1 MGTQS
6 QDDADTSVPVV
17 ARRRRICITV
27 RITLDRGRQEF
38 DVVTH
43 DLSAGGLG
51 ADMPFRLMAG
61 ETLTVEL
68 PNIGNIGGRIAWV
81 VGTRFGVAF
90 ADTVDM
96 AQIASPSGKRRRASK
111 AGEARPAVTG

>member
-6 QDDADTSVPVV
+6 QDNADTPAPVAV
-17 ARRRRICITV
+17 RRRRLRIAV
-27 RITLDRGRQEF
+27 RVILDRGHQEF

-68 PNIGNIGGRIAWV
+68 PNVGGVAGRIAWV

-96 AQIASPSGKRRRASK
+96 ARIAPPSGKSRRAPK
-111 AGEARPAVTG
+111 VGEARPVITG